1 MKPLNR
7 PMFKMGGPIKE
18 GIMDGIEEPRR
29 SYQTGAFGTSAYTEE
44 DYRDFL
50 ERAFVKPPPSETTI
64 PGMLRPDVR
73 NFFQDGMVTDKYAYE
88 NLFSPTKTEI
98 RGGKEVQVPAS
109 IFDASLFDYA
119 GAGMP
124 GDKSRRIFTGGKTAF
139 STALKKDIL
148 SKLPKM
154 DRPAVQEDFDVTEIK
169 DDTGEPVIEDN
180 QTYIE
185 KMKEGMLRRPKK
197 DMPEDPE
204 EIKKTTD
211 DSELL
216 QKLGYDRAVKRGN
229 YALIEAIRKGLTE
242 GGVQG
247 ALDAAFAAGAQDPYG
262 EASKIK
268 QAAAL
273 KEYERKT
280 GLEDKKELIKFK
292 AKFDKTQAGKGIIQK
307 NYEFLTGVLKMD
319 PDKAT
324 RIATKAHAT
333 IDEAIFDVQKGT
345 GLPQVTSSILD
356 SSGGLFYGNEYKG
369 KASSSVDTT
378 TLEDGWYLIDGVQFV
393 EIEEGKVKDKSRKYE
408 VAR

>member
-1 MKPLNR
+1 MKKVSFTE
-7 PMFKMGGPIKE
+7 MKH
-18 GIMDGIEEPRR
+18 
-29 SYQTGAFGTSAYTEE
+29 GTKE
-44 DYRDFL
+44 DYAL
-50 ERAFVKPPPSETTI
+50 
-64 PGMLRPDVR
+64 L
-73 NFFQDGMVTDKYAYE
+73 DKHE
-88 NLFSPTKTEI
+88 
-98 RGGKEVQVPAS
+98 
-109 IFDASLFDYA
+109 
-119 GAGMP
+119 
-124 GDKSRRIFTGGKTAF
+124 
-139 STALKKDIL
+139 
-148 SKLPKM
+148 
-154 DRPAVQEDFDVTEIK
+154 
-169 DDTGEPVIEDN
+169 
-180 QTYIE
+180 
-185 KMKEGMLRRPKK
+185 
-197 DMPEDPE
+197 
-204 EIKKTTD
+204 
-211 DSELL
+211 
-216 QKLGYDRAVKRGN
+216 
-229 YALIEAIRKGLTE
+229 
-242 GGVQG
+242 
-247 ALDAAFAAGAQDPYG
+247 
-262 EASKIK
+262 
-268 QAAAL
+268 

>member
-44 DYRDFL
+44 DYKDFL

-109 IFDASLFDYA
+109 IFEDSIFDYA
-119 GAGMP
+119 SAGMP
-124 GDKSRRIFTGGKTAF
+124 GDLSKRILTGGKTAF
-139 STALKKDIL
+139 ATALKKDIL

-247 ALDAAFAAGAQDPYG
+247 ALDAAFAAGGQDPYA

-280 GLEDKKELIKFK
+280 DLEDYQKKLKLK
-292 AKFDKTQAGKGIIQK
+292 SKFDKTQTGKGIIQK